1 LNAGGTREKRR
12 SERVNLSVPVI
23 VMTETLD
30 HEQVREEARTVSVNA
45 HGGLF
50 KLQMEVLAGQPLI
63 LVNSKTDMEQ
73 SCHVV
78 RVEELPSGG
87 YAVAFEF
94 DQPAPR
100 FWPVTFPPA
109 DWQSSPAGAMRNRSP
124 RSN

>member
-1 LNAGGTREKRR
+1 MNAGGTREKRR